1 MAEEDVQAVEVQN
14 KEEMAKSIAD
24 KITNQQQSTFNA
36 LSQSAIS
43 TTQSTT
49 QSMDGLF
56 ISIEN
61 KVAQVHQQLKS
72 GEAMVF
78 FSELHESVTIISKAE
93 FIALQADPEYQ
104 ASFND

>member
-1 MAEEDVQAVEVQN
+1 MIIPHEQIDKDTLYNLIESYVLREGTDYGEQEV
-14 KEEMAKSIAD
+14 SI
-24 KITNQQQSTFNA
+24 K
-36 LSQSAIS
+36 
-43 TTQSTT
+43 
-49 QSMDGLF
+49 
-56 ISIEN
+56 N

-93 FIALQADPEYQ
+93 FVALQAEPEYQ